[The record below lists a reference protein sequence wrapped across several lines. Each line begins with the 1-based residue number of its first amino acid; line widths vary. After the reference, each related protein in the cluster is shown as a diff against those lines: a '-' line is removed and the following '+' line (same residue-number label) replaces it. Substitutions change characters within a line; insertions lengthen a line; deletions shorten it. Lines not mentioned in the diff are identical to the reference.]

1 MRRERDSQFLRTA
14 YLQEEKC
21 QRSDGERNMA
31 FQSHPQVS
39 LEPMSL
45 TVVTEL
51 PPELRGGSALCQA
64 VVMRKFLC

>member
-1 MRRERDSQFLRTA
+1 MGRERDSQFPRTA

-39 LEPMSL
+39 LEPMPL
-45 TVVTEL
+45 IVVTEL
-51 PPELRGGSALCQA
+51 HLNSKVARPRARLWL
-64 VVMRKFLC
+64 